1 MKCWK
6 FLALLVLAGQA
17 RAMNLIDVYQLAI
30 QNDQSFAAAT
40 ASRQASIEALPQ
52 AMAVWFPQLSATAI
66 SQMNWVYQNVDPTYQ
81 KYNNHGY
88 TVTASQQL
96 INFNNW
102 FAVDEAKA
110 TVNQA
115 NATYGYAAQDLMTR
129 TSSAYFTVLQASDS
143 LGFIRAEKALVKK
156 ELDQAKA
163 RFEVGVDAIDSVYNA
178 EASYD
183 SLVAQEITAIN
194 ALIAAYQN
202 LQVITGVPIH
212 ALQRLRHDMP
222 MVAPTPGQ
230 VQAWQNF
237 AGDHNLTLKSYVFAA
252 QASRQ
257 AVKASNANHLPTVS
271 ADASYTYNRQ
281 NPGQPYVDNPT
292 TYPTL
297 GSTSAAAVQVSIPIF
312 SGGAVMSQTREA
324 QANYAEANA
333 NLQLQYRQVL
343 ANVYQTFSSV
353 QSGISQIQA
362 DQQAVKSKNNA
373 VDSNQA
379 AYQAGT
385 MTIIDVLNAISDL
398 YNAQQVY
405 AKDQYTYL
413 QNTLVLKQLAGNL
426 TDADMVGVNHWLTTE
441 LTPAADTLKPPVI
454 KADGVAQEALTK
466 SQPEMHKLMQEA
478 DQLMA
483 EVATATSA
491 TKDSSTKVSS

>member
-6 FLALLVLAGQA
+6 FLALLAIACQA

-30 QNDQSFAAAT
+30 QNDQNFAAAT
-40 ASRQASIEALPQ
+40 ATRQASVEALPQ

-66 SQMNWVYQNVDPTYQ
+66 SQMNWVYQNVNPTYQ

-96 INFNNW
+96 INFNDW
-102 FAVDEAKA
+102 FTVGEAKA

-129 TSSAYFTVLQASDS
+129 TSAAYFAVLQASDN
-143 LGFIRAEKALVKK
+143 LGFIRSEKALVKK

-178 EASYD
+178 EASFD

-212 ALQRLRHDMP
+212 ALQRLRHDVP
-222 MVAPTPGQ
+222 VVAPVPTQ

-237 AGDHNLTLKSYVFAA
+237 ASEHNLTLKSYVFAA
-252 QASRQ
+252 EAMRQ
-257 AVKASNANHLPTVS
+257 SVKTSNANHLPTVS
-271 ADASYTYNRQ
+271 AEASYNYNRQ
-281 NPGQPYVDNPT
+281 NPGQPYTGNPV

-297 GSTSAAAVQVSIPIF
+297 GSTSAASVEVSIPIF
-312 SGGAVMSQTREA
+312 AGGAVMSQTREA

-333 NLQLQYRQVL
+333 KLQLQYRQVL
-343 ANVYQTFSSV
+343 ANVYQTFSNV

-362 DQQAVKSKNNA
+362 DQQAIKSKNNA
-373 VDSNQA
+373 VSSNQA

-385 MTIIDVLNAISDL
+385 MTIIDVLNAISAL
-398 YNAQQVY
+398 YNAEQTY

-413 QNTLVLKQLAGNL
+413 QNTLLLKALAGNL
-426 TDADMVGVNHWLTTE
+426 TDADMVSVNRWMIPE
-441 LTPAADTLKPPVI
+441 VTPAADTLTPPVV
-454 KADGVAQEALTK
+454 KADGAAQEALTK
-466 SQPEMHKLMQEA
+466 SQPEMHKLMKEA

-483 EVATATSA
+483 EV
-491 TKDSSTKVSS
+491 SSTQETP